1 MMPAEEAEFEHLFEE
16 PEELPATITAASTT
30 APASPSLEEVVGA
43 VERALRRLDSVLRLH
58 DTLCGEERDYEC
70 IFADGSL
77 ACGHYTWEELS
88 EVADKSRRF
97 SRLAALIHDLYRRG
111 MLPDDV
117 SVYILRPREP
127 RIVADAAIFGP
138 HVVLAHVGGQ
148 RDLYYVFHLS
158 EKDAVVV
165 HLGFDADWRLETTAL
180 YVGLI
185 VAKVVAEKLLNVVQ
199 RACLPPPGDFDTLA
213 QAHRLARKLSQL

>member
-1 MMPAEEAEFEHLFEE
+1 VAEEFEDLFEE
-16 PEELPATITAASTT
+16 PEELPATAAPAAGTT
-30 APASPSLEEVVGA
+30 ASASSDLEGVVEA
-43 VERALRRLDSVLRLH
+43 VERALRRLNGVLAVH
-58 DTLCGEERDYEC
+58 DVACGEGRDYEC

-77 ACGHYTWEELS
+77 ACGGHYTWEELS
-88 EVADKSRRF
+88 EVADKARRF

-138 HVVLAHVGGQ
+138 HVVLAHVVGGQ

-158 EKDAVVV
+158 EKDACVV

-185 VAKVVAEKLLNVVQ
+185 VAHVVREKLLDIVQ
-199 RACLPPPGDFDTLA
+199 RACLPPPGNFDTLA
-213 QAHRLARKLSQL
+213 QVRRLARKLSQL

>member
-1 MMPAEEAEFEHLFEE
+1 MAEDEFEYLFEE
-16 PEELPATITAASTT
+16 PEEVPATTPAGSAA
-30 APASPSLEEVVGA
+30 APSASPSLEEVVGA
-43 VERALRRLDSVLRLH
+43 VEAALRRLDSVLSLH
-58 DTLCGEERDYEC
+58 DTLCGEGRDYEC
-70 IFADGSL
+70 VFADGSL
-77 ACGHYTWEELS
+77 ACGNYTWEELG
-88 EVADKSRRF
+88 EVADKARRF

-138 HVVLAHVGGQ
+138 HVVLAHVVGGQ

-158 EKDAVVV
+158 EKDACVV
-165 HLGFDADWRLETTAL
+165 HLGFDTDWRLETTAL

-185 VAKVVAEKLLNVVQ
+185 VARKVVEELLDIIQ
-199 RACLPPPGDFDTLA
+199 RACLPPPGNFDTLA
-213 QAHRLARKLSQL
+213 QVRRLARKLSQL